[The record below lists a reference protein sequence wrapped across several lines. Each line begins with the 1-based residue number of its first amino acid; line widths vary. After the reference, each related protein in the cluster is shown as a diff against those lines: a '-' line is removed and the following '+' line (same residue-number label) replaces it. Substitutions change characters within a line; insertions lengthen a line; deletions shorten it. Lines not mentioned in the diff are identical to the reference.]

1 MYIGGHFNYNE
12 SPTAPDP
19 WPGLTDV
26 GYGRGQGLAGYGL
39 GDDIVIRDHIGALD
53 PATGKALEWDPG
65 SNSFE
70 GNKAMLVMPRGVV
83 AGGDATTQGGY
94 NVGRIAFYDF
104 NSIPAVGANETAIV
118 NPIEGRVEKSDE
130 QFVVD
135 GTATAA
141 SGVQRVQLE
150 VRERD
155 TGRYLQDNLTTWG
168 AANTINVNL
177 ATPERD
183 VDHLVASA

>member
-1 MYIGGHFNYNE
+1 MYSVAISEVAVYIGGHFNYNE

-19 WPGLTDV
+19 WPGLDNV

-39 GDDIVIRDHIGALD
+39 GDAIVIRDHIGAAR
-53 PATGKALEWDPG
+53 PGRRQGAGVVNPG

-83 AGGDATTQGGY
+83 AGGDATTQGGQ

-104 NSIPAVGANETAIV
+104 NTIPAVGPNETTII
-118 NPIEGRVEKSDE
+118 NPIEGRVEPSDV
-130 QFVVD
+130 QFTVN
-135 GTATAA
+135 GTATAT

-150 VRERD
+150 VQRPRHERS
-155 TGRYLQDNLTTWG
+155 TSRTT
-168 AANTINVNL
+168 
-177 ATPERD
+177 
-183 VDHLVASA
+183 